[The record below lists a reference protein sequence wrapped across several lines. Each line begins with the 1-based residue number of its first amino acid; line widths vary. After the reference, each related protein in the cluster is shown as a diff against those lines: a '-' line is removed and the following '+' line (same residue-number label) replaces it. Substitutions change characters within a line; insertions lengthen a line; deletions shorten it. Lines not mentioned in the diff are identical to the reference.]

1 MPSEVDICNLALGH
15 LGDDAT
21 VASLD
26 PPEGSA
32 QADHCARFYPMA
44 RDLMLDAHR
53 WGFATRR
60 VSLALLS
67 AVPPSSWR
75 YAYALPGDALNLI
88 AVLAPDAMDDSSV
101 GVPVFSGY
109 GCVPVEQPGNYTP
122 QPFVTEVAA
131 DGTPVLYTNQAN
143 AVLRY
148 TARVTD
154 PTQFP
159 PTVVQGIATM
169 LASMLAG
176 PVLKGDTGIKAAA
189 LWGDRADK
197 WLKQAKESDAN
208 QQHQQVAQ
216 STSWITNR

>member
-1 MPSEVDICNLALGH
+1 MPSEVDICNLALGN

-44 RDLMLDAHR
+44 RDLVLDAHR

-60 VSLALLS
+60 ISLALLS
-67 AVPPSSWR
+67 MTPPSSWR
-75 YAYALPGDALNLI
+75 YAYALPGDALNLVS
-88 AVLAPDAMDDSSV
+88 VLAPDALDDNSV
-101 GVPVFSGY
+101 GVPAFAGY

-122 QPFVTEVAA
+122 QPFVTEIAD
-131 DGTPVLYTNQAN
+131 DGTPVLYTDQED

-154 PTQFP
+154 PSTFP
-159 PTVVQGIATM
+159 PTVVQGIAVL

-176 PVLKGDTGIKAAA
+176 PVLKGETGIKAAA
-189 LWGDRADK
+189 LWGDRAEK
-197 WLKQAKESDAN
+197 WLAKARESDAN

-216 STSWITNR
+216 STSWIANR

>member
-1 MPSEVDICNLALGH
+1 MPSEVDICNLALGN

-32 QADHCARFYPMA
+32 QADHCARFYPLA

-53 WGFATRR
+53 WGFSTRR
-60 VSLALLS
+60 ASLALLS
-67 AVPPSSWR
+67 AAPPSAWL

-88 AVLAPDAMDDSSV
+88 SVLAPDAPDDNSAAM
-101 GVPVFSGY
+101 PVFSTY
-109 GCVPVEQPGNYTP
+109 GCAPINQPGIYTP
-122 QPFVTEVAA
+122 QPFVTETAA

-154 PTQFP
+154 PSLFP
-159 PTVVQGIATM
+159 PTFVQGLAM
-169 LASMLAG
+169 RLASMLAG
-176 PVLKGDTGIKAAA
+176 PVLKGDDGIKAAA
-189 LWGDRADK
+189 LWSDRADK
-197 WLKQAKESDAN
+197 WLAQAKESDAN
-208 QQHQQVAQ
+208 QQHQQVMQAP
-216 STSWITNR
+216 SWIANR